1 LQRFI
6 KNPALDAGSRP
17 PARADSRA
25 AGQRL
30 AARFLLDEIYYP
42 LNIVIPIVTAQRIPN
57 EIAMA

>member
-1 LQRFI
+1 MII

-30 AARFLLDEIYYP
+30 AASLLDKIYYP
-42 LNIVIPIVTAQRIPN
+42 LNVVSPIVTAQRIPN